1 MEVLFFTLFM
11 LVLLD
16 GIGSLLAMPHSACPE
31 NMPLCPPGTHR
42 LKCGCAPCTL
52 DTFTAFNN
60 TESRCMPC
68 YRDCREDL
76 HMEIVKRCSA
86 TSNTVCKC
94 QDGYT
99 CVSKDSQNN
108 CEVCEPQPSPSG
120 LVKLITTKA
129 TDPTASCEPGAFY
142 SESFRKC
149 QKHKNCTS
157 LGLSIETAGN
167 STHDTVC
174 GNPIRSAGTAHER
187 VNDTKWWHILVG
199 VFTVF
204 LCIAVV
210 LRLFWKLED
219 GACLKQII
227 KISAPDGHMKGNH
240 CPPQDASKSFGALCG
255 QTPNYCGRPENDHQ
269 PDCPLDTSLGPDS
282 VSQGAGNLGP
292 FHIYS
297 AGTVF
302 VSLLNHVTGF
312 EKEAEEER
320 KGEKKTSDWLGPAP
334 VPSSPPVHLSE
345 EERDGQ
351 SHSIFFPS
359 QEQGKETHLSKE
371 ERM

>member
-1 MEVLFFTLFM
+1 MEVLFFALFT

-16 GIGSLLAMPHSACPE
+16 GIGSLLAMPRSICPDI
-31 NMPLCPPGTHR
+31 CPPGKYR
-42 LKCGCAPCTL
+42 LKCACASCPP

-76 HMEIVKRCSA
+76 HMEIVKRCSN

-94 QDGYT
+94 QDGYA
-99 CVSKDSQNN
+99 CVRKDSQNY
-108 CEVCEPQPSPSG
+108 CEVCEPQPSPSAAE
-120 LVKLITTKA
+120 TS
-129 TDPTASCEPGAFY
+129 DPCEPGAFY
-142 SESFRKC
+142 SETFRKC
-149 QKHKNCTS
+149 EKYKNCTS
-157 LGLSIETAGN
+157 LGLSVVTAGN
-167 STHDTVC
+167 STHDAVC
-174 GNPIRSAGTAHER
+174 DRPTTSAEHKI
-187 VNDTKWWHILVG
+187 DTKWWHILVG
-199 VFTVF
+199 VFTLF

-210 LRLFWKLED
+210 LRFFWKLED

-227 KISAPDGHMKGNH
+227 KISTPDGHM
-240 CPPQDASKSFGALCG
+240 DASKGYGVLCG
-255 QTPNYCGRPENDHQ
+255 QTANYCGTPGNDHQ
-269 PDCPLDTSLGPDS
+269 PDSRLNTPLGPDS
-282 VSQGAGNLGP
+282 VSHGAGNLGP

-312 EKEAEEER
+312 EKEAEEDR
-320 KGEKKTSDWLGPAP
+320 KGEKKGDDWLGPTP